1 MRKTAFA
8 GRAFEDEKAVMSV
21 SSLTCSLAAAG
32 HFIGHPNKEFDK
44 STVVKSVLAGAMALA
59 LAGGSLV
66 YAQQTQDRERDQAP
80 QRQQQRADDLA
91 AYGDA
96 RIAALKAGLKL
107 TPEQE
112 KNWPALEQAL
122 KQAAKQRSEHYA
134 AAHADRQSDPIERLR
149 NHADD
154 LTTRGALL
162 KSVAD
167 AAAPLYQSL
176 DEAQKRRFVALARFE
191 TRQYARDLHRGH
203 HRHHRGDGD
212 DSRHRRGGRDGHRQ

>member
-1 MRKTAFA
+1 
-8 GRAFEDEKAVMSV
+8 MST
-21 SSLTCSLAAAG
+21 S
-32 HFIGHPNKEFDK
+32 
-44 STVVKSVLAGAMALA
+44 VVKSVLAGAMALA
-59 LAGGSLV
+59 VAGGSLV
-66 YAQQTQDRERDQAP
+66 YAQQAQDRERDQSP
-80 QRQQQRADDLA
+80 QRQQQRVEDMA

-122 KQAAKQRSEHYA
+122 KQAAKQRAEQYT
-134 AAHADRQSDPIERLR
+134 AAHASADRQSDPIERLR

-154 LTTRGALL
+154 LTTRGAML

-176 DEAQKRRFVALARFE
+176 DEAQRRRFVALARFDA
-191 TRQYARDLHRGH
+191 RQYARDLHRGH
-203 HRHHRGDGD
+203 HRHHRDGE
-212 DSRHRRGGRDGHRQ
+212 DSHHRRGGRDGQRQ

>member
-1 MRKTAFA
+1 M
-8 GRAFEDEKAVMSV
+8 
-21 SSLTCSLAAAG
+21 
-32 HFIGHPNKEFDK
+32 

-66 YAQQTQDRERDQAP
+66 NAQQAQERDSQQSP
-80 QRQQQRADDLA
+80 QRQEQRVEDMA

-107 TPEQE
+107 TPDQE

-122 KQAAKQRSEHYA
+122 KQAAKQRSDQYA
-134 AAHADRQSDPIERLR
+134 AAHASADRRGDPIDRLR
-149 NHADD
+149 NYADD
-154 LTTRGALL
+154 LTTRGATL

-176 DEAQKRRFVALARFE
+176 DDAQKRRFVRLARFE
-191 TRQYARDLHRGH
+191 ARQYARDLHRGH
-203 HRHHRGDGD
+203 HRHHGGKDND
-212 DSRHRRGGRDGHRQ
+212 AHHRRGDRDNR

>member
-1 MRKTAFA
+1 M
-8 GRAFEDEKAVMSV
+8 
-21 SSLTCSLAAAG
+21 
-32 HFIGHPNKEFDK
+32 

-66 YAQQTQDRERDQAP
+66 NAQQAQERERDQSP
-80 QRQQQRADDLA
+80 QRLQQRADDLA

-107 TPEQE
+107 TADQE

-122 KQAAKQRSEHYA
+122 KQAAKQRSEQYG
-134 AAHADRQSDPIERLR
+134 AAHASADRQSDPIDRLR
-149 NHADD
+149 NYADD
-154 LTTRGALL
+154 LTTRGATL

-176 DEAQKRRFVALARFE
+176 DDAQKRRFVRLARFE
-191 TRQYARDLHRGH
+191 ARQYARDLHRGH
-203 HRHHRGDGD
+203 HRHHGGKDTGSHHRDGD
-212 DSRHRRGGRDGHRQ
+212 RDGQR

>member
-1 MRKTAFA
+1 
-8 GRAFEDEKAVMSV
+8 MSTW
-21 SSLTCSLAAAG
+21 LM
-32 HFIGHPNKEFDK
+32 
-44 STVVKSVLAGAMALA
+44 KSVLAGATALA

-66 YAQQTQDRERDQAP
+66 YAQHAPDRERDQAP
-80 QRQQQRADDLA
+80 QRQQQRAEDMA

-107 TPEQE
+107 TPDQE

-122 KQAAKQRSEHYA
+122 KQAAQQRSEQYA
-134 AAHADRQSDPIERLR
+134 AAHASADRQKRDPIDRLR

-154 LTTRGALL
+154 LATRGATL

-176 DEAQKRRFVALARFE
+176 DDAQKRRFVTLARFE
-191 TRQYARDLHRGH
+191 ARQYARDLHRGH
-203 HRHHRGDGD
+203 HRDGD
-212 DSRHRRGGRDGHRQ
+212 DSHHRRGGRGDQR